1 MATPSV
7 DQTALVI
14 DNGTGTIKAG
24 IAGDDAP
31 RSVFKTIV
39 GKPKMPGIMVGLDQ
53 KDIYVGD
60 EAKEKKGVLKLECPI
75 ERGLIKDWDDMEKVW
90 NHTIYQE
97 MKTTPEEQAI
107 LLTEPPLN
115 PKDNR
120 ERTTQIMFEYFHVPC
135 LYIGIQAVLALYASG
150 RTTGLVVD
158 CGEGVTHTVPIY
170 EGFAVPHAIPRIPL
184 AGCDLTEYFQQLLK
198 KLGYSFTT
206 PDDMEMVTYLKER
219 EKLCEVALD
228 YEKTKA
234 EATDS
239 KAHERKEELPD
250 GHSIVIGL
258 ERFQVPEVLFDP
270 ALAGIQVDGIHKH
283 ADESIKKCDQDIRK
297 DLYKNIIL
305 AGGCTMFNGTKE
317 RLKKEVKKLAQP
329 MTEVE
334 TQAPPERRFS
344 AWIGGSI
351 VASLS
356 TFPAM
361 YITRNEYNEAGVEIV
376 HRKCF

>member
-7 DQTALVI
+7 DTTALVI
-14 DNGTGTIKAG
+14 DNGTGTVKAG

-31 RSVFKTIV
+31 RAVFRTIV

-53 KDIYVGD
+53 KDVYIGE
-60 EAKEKKGVLKLECPI
+60 EAREKRGVLKLESPI
-75 ERGLIKDWDDMEKVW
+75 ERGIIKDWDDMEKVW

-115 PKDNR
+115 PKENR
-120 ERTTQIMFEYFHVPC
+120 EKITQIMFECFHVPC

-158 CGEGVTHTVPIY
+158 SGEGVTHTVPIY
-170 EGFAVPHAIPRIPL
+170 EGFAVPHAIPRVQL
-184 AGCDLTEYFQQLLK
+184 AGSDLTLYFQDLLR

-206 PDDMEMVTYLKER
+206 PDDMEGVSWLKER
-219 EKLCEVALD
+219 VCQVASNYD
-228 YEKTKA
+228 ATVKEAA
-234 EATDS
+234 ES
-239 KAHERKEELPD
+239 KALERKEVLPD
-250 GHSIVIGL
+250 GNTVVIVGI
-258 ERFQVPEVLFDP
+258 ERCQVPEVLFQP
-270 ALAGIQVDGIHKH
+270 RLAGKEYDGIHKY

-297 DLYKNIIL
+297 DLYKNIVL
-305 AGGCTMFNGTKE
+305 AGGSTMFPGMAE
-317 RLKKEVKKLAQP
+317 RLRTEIKKLSP
-329 MTEVE
+329 STEVN
-334 TQAPPERRFS
+334 TFAPPERKYS
-344 AWIGGSI
+344 VWIGGSI

-356 TFPAM
+356 TFSAM
-361 YITRNEYNEAGVEIV
+361 YITRTDYNETGAEIV

>member
-1 MATPSV
+1 MAAPSV
-7 DQTALVI
+7 DTTALVI

-39 GKPKMPGIMVGLDQ
+39 GKPKLPGIMVGLDQ
-53 KDIYVGD
+53 KDVYVGD

-75 ERGLIKDWDDMEKVW
+75 QRGLIQNWDDMEKVW

-107 LLTEPPLN
+107 LLSEPPLN
-115 PKDNR
+115 PKENR
-120 ERTTQIMFEYFHVPC
+120 EKTTEIMFEAFHVPS
-135 LYIGIQAVLALYASG
+135 LYLGIQAVLALYASG

-158 CGEGVTHTVPIY
+158 SGEGVTHTVPIY
-170 EGFAVPHAIPRIPL
+170 EGFAVPHAIPRVPL
-184 AGCDLTEYFQQLLK
+184 AGCDLTVYFQELLK

-206 PDDMEMVTYLKER
+206 PDEVESVGWLKER
-219 EKLCEVALD
+219 VCQVALD
-228 YEKTKA
+228 YNAAIKEASESKSLEK
-234 EATDS
+234 
-239 KAHERKEELPD
+239 KETLPD
-250 GHSIVIGL
+250 GNSVVVVNA
-258 ERFQVPEVLFDP
+258 ERCQVPEVLFQP
-270 ALAGIQVDGIHKH
+270 KLAGQDYDGIQKH

-297 DLYKNIIL
+297 ELYKNIVL
-305 AGGCTMFNGTKE
+305 AGGSTMFPQMAE
-317 RLKKEVKKLAQP
+317 RLKKEVRALAQP
-329 MTEVE
+329 MTDVV
-334 TQAPPERRFS
+334 TFAPGERKYS
-344 AWIGGSI
+344 VWIGGSI

-361 YITRNEYNEAGVEIV
+361 YITRNDYNDVGREIV